1 MHAREAALIAT
12 FAGLIAVLGMLPP
25 IPLSFIP
32 VPITAQSLGVMIAGC
47 LLRPKSAVYSL
58 LIFLF
63 LVAIGFPL
71 LSGGRGGISV
81 FFSPSAGFLLSWPI
95 SALCIAYISKL
106 LGSSILSCAISTL
119 VGGILVIY
127 PIGIFLLSLITHI
140 DIEVALFASLV
151 FLPGDILKI
160 FIASII
166 CAPVLR
172 AYPSI
177 KL

>member
-12 FAGLIAVLGMLPP
+12 FAGLIAVLGMIPP

-47 LLRPKSAVYSL
+47 LLRPKSAVYAL

-63 LVAIGFPL
+63 LIAIGLPL
-71 LSGGRGGISV
+71 LSGGRGGVGV

-95 SALCIAYISKL
+95 SALCIAYISKC
-106 LGSSILSCAISTL
+106 LGRRMMSCLVSTL
-119 VGGILVIY
+119 VGGILVMY
-127 PIGIFLLSLITHI
+127 PIGIFLLSVITRI

-151 FLPGDILKI
+151 FLPGDILKA

-166 CAPVLR
+166 CSPVLR

-177 KL
+177 K